1 MVRAV
6 AANGL
11 TILIFLG
18 VVLALALNW
27 AQTQYRGI
35 GPLEQAVCLRVAPGS
50 NMTAVSADLAEKGAI
65 TSAPVFRMGAQYA
78 ELADDLKAG
87 SFLISPGSSMET
99 IIETVTAGGR
109 STCGTE
115 INFRVGILRADV
127 LVRELD
133 PSSGQYVETLR
144 FDPGEETPAAFTS
157 VMAEP
162 DVRIRVTLAEG
173 VTSWQV
179 VQELNQASFLTGE
192 VAAIPP
198 EGSLAPDSYEVEAG
212 STRAE
217 LLDRMAAA
225 QSRTLAELW
234 AARQPDLPLQSP
246 EEALI
251 LASIIEKET
260 SVPDE
265 RGQVSSVFVNRLRQG
280 MRLQTDPTVIYGI
293 TRGEGALGR
302 GLRRSELD
310 RRTPWNTYQIDGLP
324 PTPIANPGRDSIAA
338 ALNPD
343 TTEYLFFVADGTG
356 GHEFTTNLADHNRAV
371 ARWRQ
376 IEAERNAN

>member
-1 MVRAV
+1 MVRAI
-6 AANGL
+6 AANSL
-11 TILIFLG
+11 TVLIVLG
-18 VVLALALNW
+18 VIFAVMLNW
-27 AQTQYRGI
+27 AQTQYRGL

-50 NMTAVSADLAEKGAI
+50 NMTRVSEDLAGQGAI
-65 TSAPVFRMGAQYA
+65 TSAPIFRLGAQYT
-78 ELADDLKAG
+78 ERADLLKAG
-87 SFLISPGSSMET
+87 SFLIQPGTSMEAIT
-99 IIETVTAGGR
+99 GIVTEGGR

-115 INFRVGILRADV
+115 VNFRVGILRADV

-133 PSSGQYVETLR
+133 PETGQYVETLR

-157 VMAEP
+157 VMEEP
-162 DVRIRVTLAEG
+162 DVRLRVTLAEG

-192 VAAIPP
+192 VAVIPP
-198 EGSLAPDSYEVEAG
+198 EGSLAPDSYEVQPGDSRED
-212 STRAE
+212 
-217 LLDRMAAA
+217 LLARMSQA
-225 QSRTLAELW
+225 QAQTLARLW
-234 AARQPDLPLQSP
+234 ADRQPGLPLDSP

-265 RGQVSSVFVNRLRQG
+265 RGQVASVFVNRLRQG

-376 IEAERNAN
+376 IEAERNRD

>member
-1 MVRAV
+1 MVRGL

-50 NMTAVSADLAEKGAI
+50 NMTVVSQTLADQGAI
-65 TSAPVFRMGAQYA
+65 TSAPVFRLGAQYT
-78 ELADDLKAG
+78 EVADDLKAG
-87 SFLISPGSSMET
+87 SFLIQPGASMED
-99 IIETVTAGGR
+99 IIDTVTAGGR

-115 INFRVGILRADV
+115 VNFRVGILNADV

-133 PSSGQYVETLR
+133 PASGQYVETLR
-144 FDPGEETPAAFTS
+144 FDPGVETPPMFET

-162 DVRIRVTLAEG
+162 DVRVRVTLAEG

-179 VQELNQASFLTGE
+179 VQELNQASFLTGD

-198 EGSLAPDSYEVEAG
+198 EGSLAPDSYEVDVG
-212 STRAE
+212 SSRADLLTRMTE
-217 LLDRMAAA
+217 R
-225 QSRTLAELW
+225 QSRNLAELW

-260 SVPDE
+260 SVSDE
-265 RGQVSSVFVNRLRQG
+265 RGQVASVFVNRLRQG